1 MSGCFGGIFKVEF
14 SDTEI
19 REAVQNGRLL
29 SMEIEFSRACNFR
42 CPYCYA
48 PGDEIAIKELTK
60 IEIFDAVLQAK
71 ELGARRIIILGGE
84 PMIYP
89 HLFEILEFIQKEGM
103 ESHIFSNGSN
113 VTPENARRLL
123 ELGVS
128 LVLKMNTL
136 DEKKQNLLAGQ
147 KGAFQVV
154 QAALKN
160 AKEAGYPTEKQFL
173 GVGTIICRQN
183 IDELAEFWRWLRD
196 QKITPYFEMITPQ
209 GRANDNEWL
218 NVSSEEIRDLFFKIS
233 EIDREKYGV
242 KWEPQPPLVGHR
254 CLRHLYSCF
263 INAYGKVMPCVGVNI
278 PLGDIRENKL
288 KMILQ
293 DSEVLEDLKD
303 HGKKIKGPCGSCEK
317 ADFCYGCR
325 GAAYQLT
332 GDYLASDPLCWKN
345 QEKQD
350 EIVRLPVAV
359 DRLIPQAKPM
369 KMVDELVWIG
379 ERAAKVKV
387 TITADNL
394 FVRED
399 GTLEESVYL
408 ELIAQAIAAG
418 NGFRLS
424 DEECRRQTG
433 FLIGAKKIEVLGS
446 VRVGDVLEVSVFKSA
461 QYGEFGIVEGSV
473 SCGGKI
479 VARGEIKVW
488 HSVEDKATKTEE
500 RL

>member
-1 MSGCFGGIFKVEF
+1 MSGCFGGVFKLDF
-14 SDTEI
+14 SDAEI
-19 REAVQNGRLL
+19 QEAVQKGRLL

-48 PGDEIAIKELTK
+48 PGDEISIKELTK
-60 IEIFDAVLQAK
+60 IEIFDAILQAK

-89 HLFEILEFIQKEGM
+89 HLFETLEFIKKEGM

-113 VTPENARRLL
+113 VTLENARRLL

-128 LVLKMNTL
+128 LVLKMNSL
-136 DEKKQNLLAGQ
+136 DEDKQNLLAGQ

-154 QAALKN
+154 QTALKN
-160 AKEAGYPTEKQFL
+160 AKEAGYPTESQFL
-173 GVGTIICRQN
+173 GAGTIICRQN
-183 IDELAEFWRWLRD
+183 IDELADFWRWLRD

-209 GRANDNEWL
+209 GRANDNQWL
-218 NVSSEEIRDLFFKIS
+218 NVSAEEIRDLFFKIS

-242 KWEPQPPLVGHR
+242 SWEPQPPLVGHR

-288 KMILQ
+288 KLILQ
-293 DSEVLEDLKD
+293 DSEVLEDLKN
-303 HGKKIKGPCGSCEK
+303 HNETIKGPCRSCEK
-317 ADFCYGCR
+317 SKFCYGCR

-345 QEKQD
+345 QERQD

-359 DRLIPQAKPM
+359 DRLIPQVKPM
-369 KMVDELVWIG
+369 KMIDELVWVG
-379 ERAAKVKV
+379 ERAAKVRA
-387 TITADNL
+387 TITEDNP
-394 FVRED
+394 FVRGD

-408 ELIAQAIAAG
+408 ELIAQTAAAV
-418 NGFRLS
+418 
-424 DEECRRQTG
+424 TG
-433 FLIGAKKIEVLGS
+433 FETFGVSNAVADGFLVGAKELKIFGTA
-446 VRVGDVLEVSVFKSA
+446 RVGETLTISFLRHTKFEDFSILNGRVLRGDELLAQGDVTLWENKGA
-461 QYGEFGIVEGSV
+461 
-473 SCGGKI
+473 KP
-479 VARGEIKVW
+479 
-488 HSVEDKATKTEE
+488 
-500 RL
+500 